1 MRTII
6 KEQYWKILELFYK
19 NRNKELH
26 LREISRKIKLKEC
39 PVSRHLHKLLKL
51 RVLKSS
57 EKGNLKNFFIRNQV
71 IPKIFPLFDIEK
83 LENLPLLRKNAIQLY
98 INRCNPKP
106 IFLIV
111 FGSTAKHTYKDDSD
125 IDIIEVY
132 NRKTTNSKAA
142 KYVETQTGMRL
153 SMFQMTYNDFIK
165 ELKMKEDHVIQSGIN
180 TGFPVYNNKYFYEV
194 LYNERV

>member
-1 MRTII
+1 MLSPPPDRTTSAT
-6 KEQYWKILELFYK
+6 WGDK
-19 NRNKELH
+19 NRLKRVNRSTSFTFLCTFSSSVRFHASSSSAWRSTVLTRDRILNKDLTGVH
-26 LREISRKIKLKEC
+26 
-39 PVSRHLHKLLKL
+39 LLKL
-51 RVLKSS
+51 GFRDFYFHNEGILVLFSVCKDVAICASI
-57 EKGNLKNFFIRNQV
+57 FH
-71 IPKIFPLFDIEK
+71 KIIKLIE
-83 LENLPLLRKNAIQLY
+83 
-98 INRCNPKP
+98 
-106 IFLIV
+106 

-194 LYNERV
+194 LYNERI